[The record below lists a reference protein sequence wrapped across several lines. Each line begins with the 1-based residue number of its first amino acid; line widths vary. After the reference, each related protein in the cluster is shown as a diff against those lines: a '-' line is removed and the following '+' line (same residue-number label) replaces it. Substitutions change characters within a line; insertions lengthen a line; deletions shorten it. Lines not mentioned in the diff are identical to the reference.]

1 MGACVRRLRNE
12 RGLSQVVFAEHCGF
26 YQTYLSRLERGM
38 ANPTLNALDVI
49 AAAFGMSIFELF
61 DQVKATA

>member
-1 MGACVRRLRNE
+1 MRRLRKE

-38 ANPTLNALDVI
+38 ANPSLNALEVI
-49 AAAFGMSIFELF
+49 AASFGMSIFELF
-61 DQVKATA
+61 DQVKATS